1 MYLKYCEGKDL
12 EILRSKYR
20 NEIESLPLK
29 NDDSTYKNFII
40 YDFVMNSNGE
50 KNKFVDCGAGPSS
63 LAWLLCEHFEEG
75 HMIDISVKN
84 SFQRKN
90 LYHNI
95 GDFFTYIESHEDNT
109 INYAL
114 DGCSLTH
121 FEYGENGNTGLLK
134 AADSL
139 YRKIKKGG
147 YVVIASDVIAHT
159 DESYHNQNEFVKVD
173 DIFLSKNKLVK
184 GSMKLIEK
192 NEFESLKH
200 SIKIEK
206 IEAGGSV
213 ANTMA
218 GISYLKGNAS
228 FIGKINTDE
237 FGKIYKKSLEKINV
251 NFSYIEKD
259 ENLPTGASIIFITP
273 DSERTMCTYLGI
285 SSQLSKNDIDEK
297 NIKDYEIIF
306 LEGYLWDKGMSEQMF
321 KQVINLAKKN
331 NIKIAMSLSDIFC
344 VSRHREDFFKLFIN
358 DLDILIGN
366 ENEINE
372 LMQKNNL
379 LDSLNELKNINKLII
394 ITRSENGSVTVLN
407 NEITNCE
414 SVKVEKV
421 LDLTGA
427 GDLFAAGF
435 LKEYLDKSNIK
446 KCLQTGSNLAAK
458 IIQKVGAR
466 LN

>member
-1 MYLKYCEGKDL
+1 MSKK
-12 EILRSKYR
+12 ILGIG
-20 NEIESLPLK
+20 NAI
-29 NDDSTYKNFII
+29 
-40 YDFVMNSNGE
+40 
-50 KNKFVDCGAGPSS
+50 VD
-63 LAWLLCEHFEEG
+63 
-75 HMIDISVKN
+75 V
-84 SFQRKN
+84 
-90 LYHNI
+90 
-95 GDFFTYIESHEDNT
+95 
-109 INYAL
+109 
-114 DGCSLTH
+114 
-121 FEYGENGNTGLLK
+121 
-134 AADSL
+134 
-139 YRKIKKGG
+139 
-147 YVVIASDVIAHT
+147 
-159 DESYHNQNEFVKVD
+159 FVKVND
-173 DIFLSKNKLVK
+173 DFLLKNNLTK
-184 GSMKLIEK
+184 GSMKLLEK
-192 NEFESLKH
+192 QEFESLK
-200 SIKIEK
+200 STIKIEK

-218 GISYLKGNAS
+218 GIAYLKGDAS
-228 FIGKINTDE
+228 FIGKIKSDE

-251 NFSYIEKD
+251 TFLYSEKE
-259 ENLPTGASIIFITP
+259 ENLSTGASLIFITP

-285 SSQLSKNDIDEK
+285 SSQLSKEDINEDY
-297 NIKDYEIIF
+297 IKDYEIIF
-306 LEGYLWDKGMSEQMF
+306 LEGYLWDKGMSEEMF
-321 KQVINLAKKN
+321 KHVINLAKKN
-331 NIKIAMSLSDIFC
+331 NVKIAMSLSDIYC
-344 VSRHREDFFKLFIN
+344 VTRHREDFFKLLKN
-358 DLDILIGN
+358 DLNILIGN

-379 LDSLNELKNINKLII
+379 LDSMNELKNINKLII